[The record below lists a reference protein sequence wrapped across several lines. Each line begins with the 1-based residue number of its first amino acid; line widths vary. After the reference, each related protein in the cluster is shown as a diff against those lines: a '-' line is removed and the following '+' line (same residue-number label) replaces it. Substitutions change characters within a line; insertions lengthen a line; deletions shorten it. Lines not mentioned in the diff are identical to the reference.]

1 MGMESTFYQPSG
13 IDVLE
18 KEETLPRELVEEGE
32 GVFFGNGGVLKGD
45 AEDVEAEDA
54 GESEGKGG
62 CACAGGV
69 VEELWGVG

>member
-1 MGMESTFYQPSG
+1 MESTFYQPSG

-18 KEETLPRELVEEGE
+18 QEETLPRELVEESE
-32 GVFFGNGGVLKGD
+32 GVFFGDGGVLEGD

-54 GESEGKGG
+54 GEGEGERGF
-62 CACAGGV
+62 ACAEGA